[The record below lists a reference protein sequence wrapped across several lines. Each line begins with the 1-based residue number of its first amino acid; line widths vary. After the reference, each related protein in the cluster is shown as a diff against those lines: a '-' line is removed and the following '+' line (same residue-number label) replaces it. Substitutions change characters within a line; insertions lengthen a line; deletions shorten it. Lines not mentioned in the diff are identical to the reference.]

1 MIIKDEN
8 LPWASLKSGRI
19 ETIVKTKDGTVPGA
33 PLVRTPSRISK
44 FIFANKSTK
53 EIYEKTKVKNKIRF
67 WLKNT
72 TLVYNYCQCW
82 KIFKSLIIKSKS

>member
-67 WLKNT
+67 WLKK
-72 TLVYNYCQCW
+72 YC
-82 KIFKSLIIKSKS
+82 ISLQLLSMLKNI